1 MTKEDNS
8 SFFLF
13 YTYNILVINMS
24 KETFKSFARNHT
36 ELANYVMN
44 GKTNWQKLYELY
56 EIYGENSNIWS
67 EYFKDS
73 PSTLSETTDLS
84 SNIKELMQ
92 NIKNIDL
99 NSVQK
104 GITNIQKALGLL
116 QDIGL
121 GQGKIP
127 ESTYEPRPLYQHFD
141 D

>member
-1 MTKEDNS
+1 
-8 SFFLF
+8 
-13 YTYNILVINMS
+13 MS
-24 KETFKSFARNHT
+24 KESFKTFARGHT

-44 GKTNWQKLYELY
+44 GKTSWQKLYELY
-56 EIYGENSNIWS
+56 EIYGENSSIWND
-67 EYFKDS
+67 YFSSSIPTTVGDL
-73 PSTLSETTDLS
+73 STLPN
-84 SNIKELMQ
+84 NIRDLMQ

-121 GQGKIP
+121 GN
-127 ESTYEPRPLYQHFD
+127 SSNHSNAYEPRPMYQHFD

>member
-1 MTKEDNS
+1 
-8 SFFLF
+8 
-13 YTYNILVINMS
+13 MS
-24 KETFKSFARNHT
+24 KESFKTFVRGHT

-44 GKTNWQKLYELY
+44 GKTSWQKLYELY
-56 EIYGENSNIWS
+56 EIYGENSSIWND
-67 EYFKDS
+67 YFSSSIPTTVGDL
-73 PSTLSETTDLS
+73 STLPN
-84 SNIKELMQ
+84 NIRDLMQ

-121 GQGKIP
+121 GN
-127 ESTYEPRPLYQHFD
+127 SSNHSNAYEPRPMYQHFD

>member
-1 MTKEDNS
+1 
-8 SFFLF
+8 
-13 YTYNILVINMS
+13 MS
-24 KETFKSFARNHT
+24 KESFKSFARSHT

-44 GKTNWQKLYELY
+44 GKTSWQKLYELY
-56 EIYGENSNIWS
+56 EIYGENSSIWND
-67 EYFKDS
+67 YFSSSVPATVGDL
-73 PSTLSETTDLS
+73 STLPN
-84 SNIKELMQ
+84 NIRDLMQ

-121 GQGKIP
+121 GN
-127 ESTYEPRPLYQHFD
+127 SSNHSNAYEPRPMYQHFD